1 MHDAATCSMAA
12 ALWRAMIPSQHFPS
26 SRTGA
31 QQARWTPAALLRRAV
46 KAVRDRPMPLA
57 LAITLA
63 LFAGA
68 LLSMNVLH
76 AQARRVMEQSLNE
89 SLASS
94 ARVAAA
100 ALNAG
105 LHASI
110 RAREQDGSPEYQQAV
125 APLQGILRAVPSLRY
140 IYTFREHQ
148 GQVTF
153 VLDATPPGDHDG
165 DGVDDH
171 AHVGQV
177 YETPDEA
184 MLLALA
190 TQRMTATLEPATDQ
204 WGTFMSAYAP
214 VRDAHGDVECFV
226 GVDMNVEVY
235 QARLAAMDSAARAG
249 VNTAAAGSVLLG
261 ILIYMLKRSSV
272 ESRKAAMAS
281 AALMERT
288 ASFFPGA
295 LYTCVQ
301 RPDGKVSIPY
311 ASPGLRDLFGL
322 DPAAVRHDASQMQ
335 ARIHPDDLP
344 GMMQAATIARRDSTL
359 WSAEFRVRHEGGR
372 TRWVEGRCMPHPEPD
387 GGVQWYGY
395 FADITERKG
404 ITLALEQAKLDAE
417 EANRAK
423 GEFVANI
430 SHEIR
435 TPISAILGY
444 AELLH
449 HGEVDSSTITHEE
462 AADAIHRNATHLLA
476 LVNDILDVAKLE
488 SGKLVVQRV
497 PTDVRQL
504 AGEVLDMLR
513 VRATERGIAMHLSC
527 DPAVPERMLA
537 DPLRVRQI
545 ITNLV
550 GNAIKFTE
558 EGSIWLRIQVE
569 EGPTVA
575 LTVRDTGIGMTETQL
590 GKIFRPFTQVD
601 SSMSRSFGGAG
612 LGLAISRELAERMG
626 GTLTACSRLGAGS
639 EFTLR
644 LPVQAS
650 ATPQRH
656 RTPPA
661 PAQPA
666 EAEDPLP
673 LLGCRVLLAEDGPD
687 NARLITHHLTAA
699 GAVVD
704 LASDGS
710 TAVDLVRTSLR
721 AAGTPYDLILMD
733 MQMPRMD
740 GYTATE
746 HLRSMGVRSPVV
758 ALTAHATEDDRARC
772 LAVGCDDYA
781 AKPIPRASLISMCG
795 RWTGRWLPDP
805 AGTHHGK

>member
-1 MHDAATCSMAA
+1 M
-12 ALWRAMIPSQHFPS
+12 
-26 SRTGA
+26 
-31 QQARWTPAALLRRAV
+31 RRAV

-57 LAITLA
+57 LAITVA
-63 LFAGA
+63 FFAGA

-76 AQARRVMEQSLNE
+76 AQSRRVMEQSLVE
-89 SLASS
+89 SLASA
-94 ARVAAA
+94 ARVAAS
-100 ALNAG
+100 ALDAG
-105 LHASI
+105 IHSTI
-110 RAREQDGSPEYQQAV
+110 RRPEQDGSPEYKQAV
-125 APLQGILRAVPSLRY
+125 APLQGILCSVPSLRY
-140 IYTFREHQ
+140 IYTFREEQ
-148 GQVTF
+148 GKVSF
-153 VLDATPPGDHDG
+153 VLDASPSGDLDG

-171 AHVGQV
+171 ARVGEV
-177 YETPDEA
+177 YNDPDEA

-190 TQRMTATLEPATDQ
+190 TQRMATTLEPHTDR

-272 ESRKAAMAS
+272 ESRKAALAS

-295 LYTCVQ
+295 LYTCLQ
-301 RPDGKVSIPY
+301 TADGKVSIPY

-322 DPAAVRHDASQMQ
+322 DPSAVRTDASQMQ
-335 ARIHPDDLP
+335 ARIHPDDLAD
-344 GMMQAATIARRDSTL
+344 MMQAATIARRDSSL

-372 TRWVEGRCMPHPEPD
+372 TRWVEGRSMPHPEPD

-404 ITLALEQAKLDAE
+404 ITLALEQAKHDAE

-449 HGEVDSSTITHEE
+449 RGEVDSSTISQEE

-527 DPAVPERMLA
+527 DPAVPDRILG

-558 EGSIWLRIQVE
+558 EGSIWLRIQLE
-569 EGPTVA
+569 AGPTVA

-626 GTLTACSRLGAGS
+626 GTLTAASRLGEGS

-644 LPVQAS
+644 LPVQAT
-650 ATPQRH
+650 TPQPARQPA
-656 RTPPA
+656 RPSSQLPA
-661 PAQPA
+661 PSTQPSPDHA
-666 EAEDPLP
+666 DPLP

-687 NARLITHHLTAA
+687 NARLITHHLAAA
-699 GAVVD
+699 GAMVD
-704 LASDGS
+704 LASDGA
-710 TAVDLVRTSLR
+710 TAVDLVRTSHR
-721 AAGTPYDLILMD
+721 ADGTPYDLILMD

-746 HLRSMGVRSPVV
+746 HLRSMGVRTPVV

-781 AKPIPRASLISMCG
+781 AKPIPRSDLISMCG